1 MRIVYIGA
9 GAAGAYC
16 GACARDVTLVRGLLA
31 RGHDAMLLPLYT
43 PLTSDMPDVSLGQVF
58 YGGINVYLQDRFALF
73 RRTPRLVDWLLDR
86 PALLR
91 VASRFGIETRPED
104 LGDMTVSV
112 LRGADGRQRKELE
125 RLMGFLEGGA
135 RPDVVHL
142 TNSLLSALAAEIRGR
157 LGAPVLCTLMG
168 EESFVARLPEPYR
181 GQATDLM
188 RKHAEAVDLFVAP
201 AQASADEMSEF
212 LAVPQ
217 ERIRVVR
224 TGVDTALFAPAVER
238 TRDTF
243 RIGFLSRLSRGKG
256 IDLLCEAFR
265 IVARRCGGR
274 AVLSVAGQML
284 GPNKRLWKGLM
295 KGLAADGLAD
305 RVEQIGAPDLAG
317 KVAFLRSL
325 SVFCVPVREPEP
337 RLVACIEAMA
347 AGVPA
352 VGTAGGVFPEL
363 IELTGGGLI
372 VPAGDA
378 AALAAAICEL
388 HDDAQ
393 RADEMGRNAA
403 EGVAAHFSA
412 DRMVDQTL
420 SAYEGCISARRPDGP
435 GSR

>member
-91 VASRFGIETRPED
+91 LASRFGIETRPED

-125 RLMGFLEGGA
+125 RLMGFLEGRA

-142 TNSLLSALAAEIRGR
+142 TNSLLSALASEIRGR

-188 RKHAEAVDLFVAP
+188 RKHAEAVDLFVSP
-201 AQASADEMSEF
+201 AQAYADEMSEF
-212 LAVPQ
+212 LAVPR

-238 TRDTF
+238 TRDPF

-265 IVARRCGGR
+265 IAARRCGGR
-274 AVLSVAGQML
+274 VVLSVAGQML

-305 RVEQIGAPDLAG
+305 RVACVGAPDLAG

-325 SVFCVPVREPEP
+325 SVFC
-337 RLVACIEAMA
+337 
-347 AGVPA
+347 VPA

-378 AALAAAICEL
+378 AAAAGDAEALASAICEL
-388 HDDAQ
+388 HDDPG

-420 SAYEGCISARRPDGP
+420 SAYEACISARRPDGP